1 MAGILPSFYYR
12 TLPLNSAFPYQISFD
27 PSTCLYTV
35 SQRNDCF
42 IVYTLYH
49 HPLRRGKIFK
59 LFQILKSTNL
69 VS

>member
-1 MAGILPSFYYR
+1 MAGILPSFYYH

-27 PSTCLYTV
+27 PSTCLFTV
-35 SQRNDCF
+35 
-42 IVYTLYH
+42 YH